1 MRVEFFIKKFSQVQ
15 GSTPCSCFKN
25 KKVLT
30 GCKLKEKGV
39 KVNINKLEELVKIKK
54 LANKIDLDVL
64 YLGERSS
71 KFDRMAFIAGSKL
84 KEALIATETALKA
97 KE

>member
-1 MRVEFFIKKFSQVQ
+1 MLSKRFDRNLK
-15 GSTPCSCFKN
+15 
-25 KKVLT
+25 
-30 GCKLKEKGV
+30 KEKTLE
-39 KVNINKLEELVKIKK
+39 NNKLEELEKIKK

-84 KEALIATETALKA
+84 KEALISTETALKV